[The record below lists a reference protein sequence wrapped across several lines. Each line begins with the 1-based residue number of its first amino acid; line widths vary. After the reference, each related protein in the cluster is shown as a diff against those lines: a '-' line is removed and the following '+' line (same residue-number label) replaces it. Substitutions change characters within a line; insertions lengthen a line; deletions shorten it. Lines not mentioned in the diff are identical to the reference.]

1 MLYHTNKSR
10 KALYLCKQMKKL
22 SAILV
27 SFLFL
32 LPSIGLH
39 IDLKHCCGGVET
51 IGINHQ
57 AALAVSECCDMQ
69 KTASCEST
77 LELVVPQQIVDISI
91 VSSVEIPSLTTLHLP
106 FQTVPP
112 ITVST
117 CHSKLQYGDTI
128 PEPPSQAELQVFLC

>member
-1 MLYHTNKSR
+1 
-10 KALYLCKQMKKL
+10 MKKL

-51 IGINHQ
+51 IGIAHQ

-69 KTASCEST
+69 KTLLLYTSDAADEADRIQ
-77 LELVVPQQIVDISI
+77 LGGQLLVEEYNLVHDITSN
-91 VSSVEIPSLTTLHLP
+91 PSP
-106 FQTVPP
+106 
-112 ITVST
+112 
-117 CHSKLQYGDTI
+117 
-128 PEPPSQAELQVFLC
+128 

>member
-1 MLYHTNKSR
+1 
-10 KALYLCKQMKKL
+10 MKKL
-22 SAILV
+22 LAILV

-51 IGINHQ
+51 IGITHQ
-57 AALAVSECCDMQ
+57 ASLAVSECCDMQ

>member
-1 MLYHTNKSR
+1 
-10 KALYLCKQMKKL
+10 MKKF

-51 IGINHQ
+51 IGISHQ
-57 AALAVSECCDMQ
+57 EAVAVSECCDMQ

-77 LELVVPQQIVDISI
+77 LELIVPQHIVDISI
-91 VSSVEIPSLTTLHLP
+91 VNSVEIPSLTTLHLP
-106 FQTVPP
+106 FQTLLP
-112 ITVST
+112 IAVST
-117 CHSKLQYGDTI
+117 YHSELQYGETI